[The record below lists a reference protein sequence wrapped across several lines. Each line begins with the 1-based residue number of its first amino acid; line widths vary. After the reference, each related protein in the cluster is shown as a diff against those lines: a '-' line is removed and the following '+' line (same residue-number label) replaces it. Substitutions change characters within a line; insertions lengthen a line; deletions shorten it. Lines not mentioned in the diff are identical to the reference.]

1 MKILI
6 TGASGQIGKHL
17 TSQLTHTA
25 HHFIAPDHQ
34 QMDIVDFD
42 KTMELIKYIRP
53 DLIINLAAYTA
64 VDMAED
70 DFENAFAINQQGAKN
85 VAIAATEINAAII
98 HLSTDYVFSGEK
110 KTPYIENDIAHPIN
124 VYGKSKLE
132 GEVAVAAHNP
142 QHIIL
147 RASWVF
153 SLEKENFVTIMLNL
167 AKKQNTI
174 SIVNDQIG
182 GPTSADSIAETLI
195 TITNKLDT
203 FSSSDWGIYHYS
215 GAPYVSWYE
224 FAETIFQEA
233 KTQNQLMQCPELV
246 AIESRK
252 YPSKAKRPLNS
263 RLDNEKLNKRFGIQP
278 CDWRYKLQ
286 QFLKASAASIP
297 TR

>member
-6 TGASGQIGKHL
+6 AGPSGQIGKHL
-17 TSQLTHTA
+17 TSQLTHTT
-25 HHFIAPDHQ
+25 HDFITPDRQ

-42 KTMELIKYIRP
+42 KTMEFIKLKRP

-70 DFENAFAINQQGAKN
+70 DIENVFAINQQGAKN
-85 VAIAATEINAAII
+85 VAIAAAAINAAII

-110 KTPYIENDIAHPIN
+110 KLPYTENDIANPIN
-124 VYGKSKLE
+124 IYGKSKLG

-142 QHIIL
+142 KHIIL
-147 RASWVF
+147 RTSWVF
-153 SLEKENFVTIMLNL
+153 SLENKNFFTAMLNL
-167 AKKQNTI
+167 AKKQNRI
-174 SIVNDQIG
+174 SIVSDQFG
-182 GPTSADSIAETLI
+182 GPTSADDIAQTLMA
-195 TITNKLDT
+195 ITNQLDT

-252 YPSKAKRPLNS
+252 YPGKAKRPLNS
-263 RLDNEKLNKRFGIQP
+263 RLSNEKLNKRFGIQP

>member
-6 TGASGQIGKHL
+6 AGASGQIGKHL
-17 TSQLTHTA
+17 TSQLTYTA
-25 HHFIAPDHQ
+25 HHFISPDHQ
-34 QMDIVDFD
+34 QMDIIDFD
-42 KTMELIKYIRP
+42 KTMELVKLTRP

-70 DFENAFAINQQGAKN
+70 DIENAFAINQQGAKN
-85 VAIAATEINAAII
+85 VAIAAAEINAAII
-98 HLSTDYVFSGEK
+98 QLSTDYVFSGDK
-110 KTPYIENDIAHPIN
+110 KSPYAENDIANPIN
-124 VYGKSKLE
+124 IYGKSKLM

-147 RASWVF
+147 RTSWVF
-153 SLEKENFVTIMLNL
+153 SLEKRNFFTTILNL

-174 SIVNDQIG
+174 SIVSDQIG

-215 GAPYVSWYE
+215 GAPYVSWHE

-233 KTQNQLMQCPELV
+233 KTQNQLMHCPELV